1 MIRIIAGLG
10 NPGDKYAGTRHNIG
24 FDVLDILADRL
35 NAEFMEKF
43 DGLLSEIRYNGEKLY
58 LLKPQTFMNLSGKS
72 VAGLANFYKIDVSEI
87 LIIHDE
93 MNIPYNTI
101 KLRHKGSAGGH
112 NGLKS
117 IIECM
122 GSDNFP
128 RLKMGIGRDA
138 SKDVVS
144 YVLGKYKPDE
154 LKLYDDFINKGADA
168 CIEALNNGLNKAMSI
183 YNQWKNLGSIFLYLL
198 PSK

>member
-1 MIRIIAGLG
+1 MIKIIAGLG
-10 NPGDKYAGTRHNIG
+10 NPGEKYEGTRHNIG
-24 FDVLDILADRL
+24 FEVLDILA
-35 NAEFMEKF
+35 EKLGAKF
-43 DGLLSEIRYNGEKLY
+43 VENFEGLLAEVRYNGEKLY

-72 VAGLANFYKIDVSEI
+72 VAMLANFYKIGAGDI
-87 LIIHDE
+87 LIVHDE

-117 IIECM
+117 IIECL

-138 SKDVVS
+138 AKDTVS
-144 YVLGKYKPDE
+144 YVLGKYKPEE
-154 LKLYDDFINKGADA
+154 LKLYDDFLNKGAAA
-168 CIEALNNGLNKAMSI
+168 CIEVLNNGLNKAMSI
-183 YNQWKNLGSIFLYLL
+183 YNK
-198 PSK
+198 